1 VITEQIENITYITFC
16 LRFDILCATYALVS
30 IHPMPLLSLKN
41 CHVLFAEHYHLHID
55 SLTINR
61 LQHTVILGPN
71 GSGKSAL
78 AALIAGHGELSDGEY
93 QVTPDIAWVSVEQ
106 QQALIEAEKQKDCAD
121 ILDVIPVPTTV
132 QQILLEGLHPDKL
145 NQTLLTRVLDVFALT
160 DRLQRPFRAL
170 STGETRKLLLAKA
183 LMSQPTL
190 LILDEPWD
198 GLDKQACA
206 DFNELLKEVCIQT
219 TLVLVLNR
227 FCEIPSFCQQLVLMQ
242 SGSIVWQK
250 SIDADLAEQLN
261 HIRQLQHMQQQDLI
275 LPAKDSDSFA
285 PHPLDIAAPLVKL
298 NNVKVK
304 YAENIVFSHLNWTIY
319 PQQHWHVTGPNGSGK
334 TCLLNLI
341 TGDHPQCYV
350 NDIYV
355 FGYQRGNGESIWQIK
370 QYIGYLSNAF
380 HLDYRVNCSLL
391 NVVLSGF
398 YDSIGL
404 YQKATKRQMLLA
416 QQWLALMG
424 LAKQTATPFQ
434 ELSFGDQRLVLIARA
449 MVKHPALLILDE
461 PCNGLDD
468 INRLKVLA
476 LIELLAREGTTTLL
490 YVNHHQE
497 DVIPS
502 IKYHLSMTDFNTQ

>member
-1 VITEQIENITYITFC
+1 MFINMS
-16 LRFDILCATYALVS
+16 LVT
-30 IHPMPLLSLKN
+30 IQN
-41 CHVLFAEHYHLHID
+41 CHAIFADHFHLNIN
-55 SLTINR
+55 SLIIKP
-61 LQHTVILGPN
+61 LQHTIVLGPN

-78 AALIAGHGELSDGEY
+78 AALVAGEGELVAGQRQISSNNK
-93 QVTPDIAWVSVEQ
+93 VTANIAWVSVEK

-121 ILDVIPVPTTV
+121 ILDVIAIPTTV
-132 QQILLEGLHPDKL
+132 EEILFDGLQPSEIEH
-145 NQTLLTRVLDVFALT
+145 TLLTRVTHIFALT
-160 DRLQRPFRAL
+160 DMLQRPFRAL

-183 LMSQPTL
+183 LLCQPKL

-198 GLDKQACA
+198 GLDNQACT
-206 DFNELLKEVCIQT
+206 DFNALLLEISSQT

-227 FCEIPSFCQQLVLMQ
+227 LSEVPRFCQQIVLMEL
-242 SGSIVWQK
+242 GSVQWQ
-250 SIDADLAEQLN
+250 IQVDDDLTEQLT
-261 HIRQLQHMQQQDLI
+261 HISQLQHMQQQDLA

-285 PHPLDIAAPLVKL
+285 PHPLDSNAPLVKL
-298 NNVKVK
+298 TNAKVN
-304 YAENIVFSHLNWTIY
+304 YAENIVFSGLNWIIQ
-319 PQQHWHVTGPNGSGK
+319 PQQHWQVTGPNGSGK

-355 FGYQRGNGESIWQIK
+355 FGYQRGSGESIWQIK

-391 NVVLSGF
+391 QVVLSGF
-398 YDSIGL
+398 YDSIGM
-404 YQKATKRQMLLA
+404 YQQATKNQIALA
-416 QQWLALMG
+416 EQWLALMA
-424 LAKQTATPFQ
+424 LDKQSARPFQ
-434 ELSFGDQRLVLIARA
+434 ELSFGDQRLVLLARA

-476 LIELLAREGTTTLL
+476 LIDLLAREGSTTLL

-502 IKYHLSMTDFNTQ
+502 IKQHLSMIDFNAKGG

>member
-1 VITEQIENITYITFC
+1 MS
-16 LRFDILCATYALVS
+16 LVT
-30 IHPMPLLSLKN
+30 LQN
-41 CHVLFAEHYHLHID
+41 CHALLAEHYHLNIG
-55 SLTINR
+55 SLIITQ

-78 AALIAGHGELSDGEY
+78 AALVAGEGELLDGQR
-93 QVTPDIAWVSVEQ
+93 QVTSNIAWVSVEQ
-106 QQALIEAEKQKDCAD
+106 QQALIETEKQKDCAD
-121 ILDVIPVPTTV
+121 ILDIIAVPTTV
-132 QQILLEGLHPDKL
+132 QEILFEGLNPA
-145 NQTLLTRVLDVFALT
+145 NIEQTLVKRVSDVFSLYAM
-160 DRLQRPFRAL
+160 LQRPFRAL

-183 LMSQPTL
+183 LLSQPEL

-206 DFNELLKEVCIQT
+206 EFNALLLEISTQT
-219 TLVLVLNR
+219 TLILVLNR
-227 FCEIPSFCQQLVLMQ
+227 LSEVPSFCQQFVLMQ
-242 SGSIVWQK
+242 SGGIQWQTQVNN
-250 SIDADLAEQLN
+250 DLAEHLT
-261 HIRQLQHMQQQDLI
+261 HISQLQHMQQPDLV
-275 LPAKDSDSFA
+275 LPNKDSDSFA
-285 PHPLDIAAPLVKL
+285 PHPLDVDAPLVKL
-298 NNVKVK
+298 TNVKVN
-304 YAENIVFSHLNWTIY
+304 YCDNIVFSNLNWTIQ
-319 PQQHWHVTGPNGSGK
+319 PQQHWQITGPNGSGK

-355 FGYQRGNGESIWQIK
+355 FGYQRGSGESIWQIK

-380 HLDYRVNCSLL
+380 QLDYRVNCSLL
-391 NVVLSGF
+391 YVVLSGF

-404 YQKATKRQMLLA
+404 YQKATKNQMTLA
-416 QQWLALMG
+416 TQWLTLMG
-424 LAKQTATPFQ
+424 LGTQAAAPFQ
-434 ELSFGDQRLVLIARA
+434 ELSFGDQRMVLIARA

-476 LIELLAREGTTTLL
+476 LIELLAREGNTTLL

-502 IKYHLSMTDFNTQ
+502 IKHHLSMIDFKS

>member
-1 VITEQIENITYITFC
+1 MSLVTLQTC
-16 LRFDILCATYALVS
+16 QAT
-30 IHPMPLLSLKN
+30 
-41 CHVLFAEHYHLHID
+41 FAEHFHLNID
-55 SLTINR
+55 SLSVKP
-61 LQHTVILGPN
+61 LQHTVVVGPN

-78 AALIAGHGELSDGEY
+78 AALVAGEGELLNGQR
-93 QVTPDIAWVSVEQ
+93 QVASNIAWVSVEQ

-121 ILDVIPVPTTV
+121 ILDIIPIATTV
-132 QQILLEGLHPDKL
+132 EEILLEGLHPDDIE
-145 NQTLLTRVLDVFALT
+145 QTLLARVSKVFALT
-160 DRLQRPFRAL
+160 SMLQRPFRAL

-183 LMSQPTL
+183 LLSQPEL

-206 DFNELLKEVCIQT
+206 DFNTLLLEISIRT
-219 TLVLVLNR
+219 TLILVLNR
-227 FCEIPSFCQQLVLMQ
+227 LSEVPSFCQHLVLMQ
-242 SGSIVWQK
+242 SGSVQWQ
-250 SIDADLAEQLN
+250 IPVNNDLAEQLT
-261 HIRQLQHMQQQDLI
+261 HISQLQHMQQQDLV
-275 LPAKDSDSFA
+275 LPDKDSDSFA
-285 PHPLDIAAPLVKL
+285 PHPLDANAPLVKL
-298 NNVKVK
+298 NNVKVN
-304 YAENIVFSHLNWTIY
+304 YAENIIFSHLNWTIQ
-319 PQQHWHVTGPNGSGK
+319 PQQHWQVTGPNGSGK

-355 FGYQRGNGESIWQIK
+355 FGYQRGSGESIWQIK

-391 NVVLSGF
+391 HVVLSGF

-404 YQKATKRQMLLA
+404 YQQATKNQMALA
-416 QQWLALMG
+416 QQWLVLMG
-424 LAKQTATPFQ
+424 LGKETAKPFQ
-434 ELSFGDQRLVLIARA
+434 ALSFGDQRLALIARA

-476 LIELLAREGTTTLL
+476 LIDLLARQGCTTLL

-502 IKYHLSMTDFNTQ
+502 IKQHLSMTDFNT

>member
-1 VITEQIENITYITFC
+1 MS
-16 LRFDILCATYALVS
+16 LVT
-30 IHPMPLLSLKN
+30 LQN
-41 CHVLFAEHYHLHID
+41 CHALFAEHFHLNIH
-55 SLTINR
+55 SVTIKP
-61 LQHTVILGPN
+61 LQHTVVFGPN

-78 AALIAGHGELSDGEY
+78 AALIVGEGELLDGLH
-93 QVTPDIAWVSVEQ
+93 QVTPNIAWVSVEQ

-121 ILDVIPVPTTV
+121 ILDIIPVPTTV
-132 QQILLEGLHPDKL
+132 QEILFEGLKPNEIDPECVKRI
-145 NQTLLTRVLDVFALT
+145 TDVLSLADM
-160 DRLQRPFRAL
+160 LQRPFRAL

-183 LMSQPTL
+183 LLSQAEL

-198 GLDKQACA
+198 GLDTQACA
-206 DFNELLKEVCIQT
+206 DFNALLLDISTQT

-227 FCEIPSFCQQLVLMQ
+227 LSEVPRFCQQLVLMQ
-242 SGSIVWQK
+242 SGSIQWQRH
-250 SIDADLAEQLN
+250 IADDLAEQLT
-261 HIRQLQHMQQQDLI
+261 HISQLQHMQQQDLV
-275 LPAKDSDSFA
+275 LPAKDSDCFA
-285 PHPLDIAAPLVKL
+285 PHPLDANAPLVKL
-298 NNVKVK
+298 TNVKVN
-304 YAENIVFSHLNWTIY
+304 YADNIVFSGLNWTIK
-319 PQQHWHVTGPNGSGK
+319 PQQHWQVTGPNGSGK

-355 FGYQRGNGESIWQIK
+355 FGYQRGSGESIWQIK

-391 NVVLSGF
+391 QVVLSGF
-398 YDSIGL
+398 YDSIGM
-404 YQKATKRQMLLA
+404 YQQATKNQMALA
-416 QQWLALMG
+416 HQWLAIMALE
-424 LAKQTATPFQ
+424 KQPSTPFQ
-434 ELSFGDQRLVLIARA
+434 ELSFGDQRLVLLARA

-476 LIELLAREGTTTLL
+476 LIDLLAREGNTTLL

-502 IKYHLSMTDFNTQ
+502 IKQHLSMTDFNI